1 MLSNERR
8 DREPVG
14 PAAPPAGPDGALPR
28 AALVAVRPG
37 GGRRSAGARGRRADD
52 IRGRRAMSAIATLF
66 AFVYRQARGL
76 IGLAILV
83 GLVSGAAGG
92 APGAV
97 LNMAD
102 TPGRAAGAGGSCRAV
117 AGLARAGR
125 PLAAD
130 RRLRRPAVRDSG
142 GAPGRAMGAGQARSG
157 NAISAQVAAGGGT
170 TRHPTVTP

>member
-83 GLVSGAAGG
+83 GLVSGAAG
-92 APGAV
+92 AAQVAV
-97 LNMAD
+97 LNMAI
-102 TPGRAAGAGGSCRAV
+102 TRGGPPAPAGAAGR
-117 AGLARAGR
+117 
-125 PLAAD
+125 
-130 RRLRRPAVRDSG
+130 
-142 GAPGRAMGAGQARSG
+142 
-157 NAISAQVAAGGGT
+157 
-170 TRHPTVTP
+170 